1 MNIIT
6 MPTIEF
12 ETGSKGN
19 FAVKYAAL
27 GWYVIPLWWIDSEGK
42 CACGKDDE
50 CSSPGKHPY
59 HPLAPFGQRS
69 ATCDVAIVR
78 KWWSSCPDANIGIY
92 LAPSGLC
99 AIDIDPRNGGLFTI
113 EDIESKHGPIVSD
126 LLQYTGGGG
135 EHRVFERPSGT
146 LPGKLGKGVDVKLD
160 GYIVAEPSN
169 HASGGVY
176 SWEASSSPLDGIAA
190 SPLPDWIRDLSAA
203 TLNRTGIEPGDRQ
216 PVEEQKIADLRSALP
231 YIKAPSRDD
240 WLMVMFAIHNE
251 IGGQIGFDICDEW
264 SAANGAKYDP
274 VDQMRVWRSC
284 KRRGLEGVTLATV
297 FKMAMDAGWSNAPE
311 PAETPEN
318 IKSYVM
324 ALVEKAKQDVAKSG
338 EVIQSPGEWE
348 IPVRALQD
356 IADWFST
363 LSEEPHPIIS
373 IVGALALGS
382 VVAGR
387 KYRSVNANWT
397 AMQFVLSGPSGVG
410 KNYIKSGI
418 NRLLHASDLPNLFGA
433 SFYTHSSAVYWA
445 LRNAPTHLCVS
456 DEFGN
461 SFSEA
466 RRSET
471 GNKMSVF
478 KSFKQVYSD
487 CDDTFRADSYSMSGL
502 SRRDQE
508 DRATPPIVRPSMS
521 LLGLTTPGQF
531 YSEIKAASIE
541 DGLMNRFVV
550 FNVDKAG
557 CLRHQLMG
565 DGIPPQ
571 NLINIIHAV
580 RRIGEGRDAAFDAFP
595 DIIQVGFSGGA
606 RKVFDMFKSEADA
619 FGDALEET
627 GMGNMPRRWRENA
640 MRMAT
645 MLAAWENPLM
655 PVVSQEIAEWC
666 CKLVRKCGE
675 ETIKQLGGRIFE
687 SSYGL
692 TMNMVLE
699 TIRSVGVGNWISR
712 SNLLRRHRGIKARE
726 MSEAMSHLEE
736 AGLIIAEKHET
747 NGRSSL
753 RFMSIPEH
761 PSFPGKE
768 A

>member
-1 MNIIT
+1 MNIIN

-42 CACGKDDE
+42 CACGKAE
-50 CSSPGKHPY
+50 CNSPGKHPY

-69 ATCDVAIVR
+69 ATCDVSQVR

-113 EDIESKHGPIVSD
+113 DDIEAEHGPIVSD

-160 GYIVAEPSN
+160 GYIVVEPSN
-169 HASGGVY
+169 HASGCVY

-203 TLNRTGIEPGDRQ
+203 ALNKTGIEPGDR
-216 PVEEQKIADLRSALP
+216 PPIEEQKIADLRSALP

-240 WLMVMFAIHNE
+240 WLTVMFAIHND
-251 IGGQIGFDICDEW
+251 IGGQLGFDICDEW
-264 SAANGAKYDP
+264 SSSNGGKYDP

-284 KRRGLEGVTLATV
+284 KRLGLEGVTLATV
-297 FKMAMDAGWSNAPE
+297 FKMAMDAGWPNIPE

-318 IKSYVM
+318 IRAYVIS
-324 ALVEKAKQDVAKSG
+324 LVEKAKHEAAKSG
-338 EVIQSPGEWE
+338 EVLPALGQWE
-348 IPVRALQD
+348 IPVKALQD
-356 IADWFST
+356 VADWFST
-363 LSEEPHPIIS
+363 LSEEPHPMIS
-373 IVGALALGS
+373 IVGALAFGS
-382 VVAGR
+382 VIAGR

-418 NRLLHASDLPNLFGA
+418 NRLLHSSDLSDLFGA
-433 SFYTHSSAVYWA
+433 SFYTHSSAIYWA
-445 LRNAPTHLCVS
+445 LHTAPTHICVT

-461 SFSEA
+461 SFAEA
-466 RRSET
+466 RKSEN

-487 CDDTFRADSYSMSGL
+487 CDDTFRADSYSMAGL
-502 SRRDQE
+502 SRRDRE
-508 DRATPPIVRPSMS
+508 ERRTPPIVRPSLT

-531 YSEIKAASIE
+531 YSEVKAASIE

-550 FNVDKAG
+550 FNVDKTA
-557 CLRHQLMG
+557 CLRRQVIG
-565 DGIPPQ
+565 NGIPHED
-571 NLINIIHAV
+571 LINATKLV
-580 RRIGEGRDAAFDAFP
+580 RRLGEGRDSAPDAFP
-595 DIIQVGFSGGA
+595 QIIQVDFSGA
-606 RKVFDMFKSEADA
+606 AKSIFDMFREEAES
-619 FGDALEET
+619 FGDALEES

-645 MLAAWENPLM
+645 MLAAWDNPLR
-655 PVVSQEIAEWC
+655 PVVTDGVAEWC

-675 ETIKQLGGRIFE
+675 ETIKQLGGRVFE

-692 TMNMVLE
+692 SMNMVLE
-699 TIRSVGVGNWISR
+699 TIRAAGAGAWVGKSE
-712 SNLLRRHRGIKARE
+712 LLRKHRGVKSRE
-726 MSEAMSHLEE
+726 MAEILSHLEE
-736 AGLIIAEKHET
+736 AGLVIAERHET
-747 NGRSSL
+747 NGRHAL
-753 RFMSIPEH
+753 RFMSIPE
-761 PSFPGKE
+761 
-768 A
+768 